1 VSPATSHPEGPLGD
15 GDDGRPAVPSTP
27 APAFPASAFPAP
39 TPTDGPPGGEA
50 DRRTPVGSEAD
61 LGPLAWP
68 GPDPGGPDFGPDL
81 AAARLGTGPGGPE
94 RGGGLRR
101 GLGGSAVALLVM
113 ILLGIPLG
121 LIWSAVAPGVPVVQT
136 ENGALLAQ
144 PQPEEFI
151 AADGWFSLL
160 GFGLGVLVAIAA
172 WLVLRRY
179 RGPLGMVLVVLGM
192 IGAAVLAWQVG
203 RHIGLAGYE
212 RLLQTAPP
220 GETFSKP
227 PDLHGGQFEMV
238 LGFIPRIQ
246 DLLVPAFGA
255 AVMYTLLAGW
265 SRYPGLRP
273 EAEPAPAMPA
283 PAMPAPAMPAPAM
296 PAPAVLSWDLPVPP
310 APSAT
315 PAPPGP
321 DAAEPP
327 RG

>member
-1 VSPATSHPEGPLGD
+1 MA
-15 GDDGRPAVPSTP
+15 
-27 APAFPASAFPAP
+27 
-39 TPTDGPPGGEA
+39 
-50 DRRTPVGSEAD
+50 GSEAERRAVAGSEAERRAD
-61 LGPLAWP
+61 VERRTVAGSEAELDPLAWP
-68 GPDPGGPDFGPDL
+68 GPEAVLRPDFGTDL
-81 AAARLGTGPGGPE
+81 AGVRLGAGSGGPE
-94 RGGGLRR
+94 EGGGLRR
-101 GLGGSAVALLVM
+101 GLVVSAVATLVM

-160 GFGLGVLVAIAA
+160 GFGLGVLVAIAV

-179 RGPLGMVLVVLGM
+179 RGPLGMLLVVLGM

-220 GETFSKP
+220 GETFTKP

-273 EAEPAPAMPA
+273 EAEDAPGV
-283 PAMPAPAMPAPAM
+283 

-310 APSAT
+310 GPSAT